1 MNLHLVLHGLAVK
14 KHADAAAIAEFAG
27 IAPNAA
33 AKLLADAVARGRV
46 IEAQG
51 KFMLAPLARVSLLG
65 EYSREYAALRTS
77 TTFLAAYEAF
87 ERINTSLK
95 ALITDWQTMTVGGS
109 RVPNTHS
116 DPDYD
121 LGVIDRLG
129 QLHERAD
136 RILAKLASEIPR
148 FEYYRRHLHEA
159 LERAEGGAIEWISDA
174 RILSYHTLW
183 FELHEDVLRILGR
196 QRSE

>member
-1 MNLHLVLHGLAVK
+1 MFFT
-14 KHADAAAIAEFAG
+14 AAADEPG
-27 IAPNAA
+27 
-33 AKLLADAVARGRV
+33 
-46 IEAQG
+46 
-51 KFMLAPLARVSLLG
+51 
-65 EYSREYAALRTS
+65 AALRTS
-77 TTFLAAYEAF
+77 ATFLAAYEAF

-116 DPDYD
+116 DADYD
-121 LGVIDRLG
+121 LRIVDRLG
-129 QLHERAD
+129 ELHERAD
-136 RILAKLASEIPR
+136 RILVQLAREIQR
-148 FEYYRRHLHEA
+148 FDYYRRHLQEA